1 MLSFIVIY
9 YCVVKPR
16 KKRFMIIKESSKI
29 PEDASLKG
37 KIILEFSLPILERNP
52 FDRQSLREDKD
63 GLKQFLSLFRFGVVE
78 RFFSTQNWP
87 RVEYGK
93 MSNLFNV
100 ALNAQTLIMK
110 NHSENVEFRRTFFSN
125 PSSPDSSTNT
135 DSSFF
140 SMGKMKGETIS
151 RRVDGPFGPT
161 AIIRKPN

>member
-9 YCVVKPR
+9 CCVVKPR

-110 NHSENVEFRRTFFSN
+110 NHSENVEFRRTFFFESVVTGFIDEYRQQFLFHGQN
-125 PSSPDSSTNT
+125 ERRDYLSPC
-135 DSSFF
+135 
-140 SMGKMKGETIS
+140 
-151 RRVDGPFGPT
+151 
-161 AIIRKPN
+161 